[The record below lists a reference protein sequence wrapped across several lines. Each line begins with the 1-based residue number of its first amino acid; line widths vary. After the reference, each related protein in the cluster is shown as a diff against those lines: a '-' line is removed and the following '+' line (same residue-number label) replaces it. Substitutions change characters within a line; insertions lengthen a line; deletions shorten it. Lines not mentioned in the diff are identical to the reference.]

1 MNTGDQIT
9 HEKHGRCTVTHIW
22 FDWLGVVPVHGSDSE
37 MIIIPRE
44 GAMEAGEMTRL
55 ERQARGLLDDV
66 EVGDFVV
73 EIKGSQLLWKVTG
86 VRPGRMQTLPS
97 GAQRYLW
104 ERLELKG
111 NGFTGN
117 VTSSKYRLATPA
129 ELLDAGVIDEIP
141 GDDETLTNCCEAE
154 VVVDGSWFV
163 CGVCGGSGP
172 ESGIYDGVI
181 YCANCGNDIGIEH
194 YGDPGV
200 VQCPNCRSQPRDA
213 NGEVL
218 KVGDVVEWDGQV
230 PPQPPSVV
238 TSLKKGTELW
248 TICTHDGG
256 NDYQHHWTKLTTLTH
271 SQYLPL
277 ARRTLDPGMTRRELL
292 SMLTMGCVG
301 EWGEFQRLTSWEN
314 AGDEL
319 GDLTWYASLLQDEAE
334 EGKVEGYG
342 FARGPSDWIEM
353 AKKEIYHGTNK
364 GFVKLMASC
373 LRIKVEEHADML
385 GLDIGE
391 IRYRNIRKL
400 IDRYP
405 DGFVSGGGRR

>member
-1 MNTGDQIT
+1 MKIGDQIT
-9 HEKHGRCTVTHIW
+9 HKSIGSCTVTHIW
-22 FDWLGVVPVHGSDSE
+22 LRHLGVTPDDGCESE

-44 GAMEAGEMTRL
+44 SAMEMSRL
-55 ERQARGLLDDV
+55 EMQARGMLDDV

-141 GDDETLTNCCEAE
+141 G
-154 VVVDGSWFV
+154 
-163 CGVCGGSGP
+163 
-172 ESGIYDGVI
+172 
-181 YCANCGNDIGIEH
+181 
-194 YGDPGV
+194 GD
-200 VQCPNCRSQPRDA
+200 QPRDA

-218 KVGDVVEWDGQV
+218 EVGDIVEWDGQRT
-230 PPQPPSVV
+230 PPPPSIV
-238 TSLKKGTELW
+238 TRFQRGDKFW
-248 TICTHDGG
+248 TVRTHDGG
-256 NDYQHHWTKLTTLTH
+256 NDYQHHWTKVTNLSH
-271 SQYLPL
+271 SNYLRL
-277 ARRTLDPGMTRRELL
+277 ARRTLDPEMTRRERLG
-292 SMLTMGCVG
+292 MLTRGVCG
-301 EWGEFQRLTSWEN
+301 EYGEYISDPSAE
-314 AGDEL
+314 EV
-319 GDLTWYASLLQDEAE
+319 GDLLWYATILADEI
-334 EGKVEGYG
+334 GKDGDDE
-342 FARGPSDWIEM
+342 RWIEHIGLPIVWLHM
-353 AKKEIYHGTNK
+353 NGNRRDEYIKKAIYHDVAAEN
-364 GFVKLMASC
+364 L
-373 LRIKVEEHADML
+373 EEIAAEGLAVCHYAAEQG